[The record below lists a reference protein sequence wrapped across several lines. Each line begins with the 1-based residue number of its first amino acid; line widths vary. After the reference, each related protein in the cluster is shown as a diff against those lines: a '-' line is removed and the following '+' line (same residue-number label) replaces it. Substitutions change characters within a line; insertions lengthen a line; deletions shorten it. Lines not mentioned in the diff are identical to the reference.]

1 VTTEVF
7 YRKWRPRTFS
17 QVVGQEPITTTLRQ
31 SVAQGRVA
39 HAYLFCGP
47 RGTGKTSTARILA
60 KAVNCL
66 EPQEGEPCDGC
77 AVCQAINQG
86 RFLDMIEVDAAS
98 NRRIDD
104 FRNIRDK
111 VNFAPSEGRYKVY
124 IIDESHQLTGE
135 ASNAFLKTLEE
146 PPGHVIF
153 VLCTTEPHKVL
164 PTIISRCQRFDFRRL
179 SSEVVAGRLNR
190 ICRDEGIEA
199 EPEALRALARAVSGS
214 LRDGENL
221 LEQLVVSYGSPITM
235 TRVQELLGLG
245 GTEDALSL
253 VRYLLKGNVAEAL
266 TLINHAAWSGTDLR
280 QLHRLTVEFLRG
292 VLVYQCGAG
301 ETLDQPAEVA
311 QMLEGLAK
319 TAPMDLV
326 VRALRKMGE
335 ANTRHDDTFTLPLEL
350 AVVEVC
356 GEEEMRSSPTEE
368 QAPRP
373 RRSPGQA
380 AAGGEKAREAPR
392 SAEAASP
399 PPKPEKAPPPA
410 AAVPGQEPPLPVG
423 QWNQVVK
430 ALSRYKGKRF
440 MIGPLLRDCKSH
452 YLDGD
457 SLVLSFSH
465 QSHFERFKEEMENPQ
480 CRRDVEDAF
489 AKALDGKYELRAVLA
504 EGNSGNN
511 SPTSHSPM
519 VRTALGLGA
528 RILEEKEDDE

>member
-1 VTTEVF
+1 M
-7 YRKWRPRTFS
+7 
-17 QVVGQEPITTTLRQ
+17 GQEPITTTLRQ

-66 EPQEGEPCDGC
+66 DPQEGEPCDGC

-86 RFLDMIEVDAAS
+86 RFLDLIEVDAAS

-111 VNFAPSEGRYKVY
+111 VNFAPSQGQYKVY

-146 PPGHVIF
+146 PPGHAIF

-179 SSEVVAGRLNR
+179 SSEVVAGRLER

-311 QMLEGLAK
+311 QALEGLAK

-326 VRALRKMGE
+326 IRALRRMGE

-356 GEEEMRSSPTEE
+356 GEEDVRSSPTEE

-380 AAGGEKAREAPR
+380 AVGGGKTREAPR
-392 SAEAASP
+392 SAEAAP

-410 AAVPGQEPPLPVG
+410 AAVVGQGPPLPAD

-440 MIGPLLRDCKSH
+440 NIGALLRACRRH
-452 YLDGD
+452 YVDGD
-457 SLVLSFSH
+457 SLVLVFSH
-465 QSHFERFKEEMENPQ
+465 QSHFERFKGEMEDPR
-480 CRRDVEDAF
+480 CRSDVEAAF
-489 AKALDGKYELRAVLA
+489 AEAMGEKRELKTVLA
-504 EGNSGNN
+504 EDNGGNN
-511 SPTSHSPM
+511 SPASHSPM
-519 VRTALGLGA
+519 IRTAMGLGA